1 MFCPRCESPRK
12 SFPTEI
18 AIHFSGSD
26 SLKKTMVWLFPK
38 VEICLNCGRADFVV
52 PDRER
57 RVLIDRKPIEGAMVS
72 E

>member
-12 SFPTEI
+12 SFTTEI
-18 AIHFSGSD
+18 AIHFSGLD
-26 SLKKTMVWLFPK
+26 KKTIVWLFPK
-38 VEICLNCGRADFVV
+38 VEICLNCGRAEFVV

-57 RVLIDRKPIEGAMVS
+57 RVLMDRKPIDGAMVS